1 MVKWSIKAIAIAIM
15 IVMLGFLVV
24 PSDASARRSRKI
36 TISDE
41 DAARIRGKIIRPEL
55 ELVLQRSKIN
65 YDALK
70 LKESFLPRIKRSV
83 QQDVF

>member
-1 MVKWSIKAIAIAIM
+1 MVKWLIKVIAIAIM

-24 PSDASARRSRKI
+24 PSDASARRGRKI

-83 QQDVF
+83 LQDVF